1 MGQYSKKGLYSG
13 YDKNNKEREALD
25 YYATPPEEVT
35 NILEK
40 LGFQHDITYQFLE
53 PCCGGGHMVEG
64 ILRHIDNPII
74 VATDIKERENS
85 FLASHLE
92 KGVIYKYGQEYD
104 FLSDNYEAKESNFV
118 IMNPPFKV
126 ATPFI
131 LHGLDIAK
139 DMLIVF
145 GRTKLVESKGR
156 YEEIFSKYP
165 PTDIYQ
171 YIDRVA
177 CAKNGN
183 FDNTNGIEAH
193 AWFVWNKHEMIDNYE
208 TKFHWMWS
216 KQ

>member
-1 MGQYSKKGLYSG
+1 
-13 YDKNNKEREALD
+13 
-25 YYATPPEEVT
+25 
-35 NILEK
+35 
-40 LGFQHDITYQFLE
+40 
-53 PCCGGGHMVEG
+53 MVEG
-64 ILRHIDNPII
+64 ILRYIDNPII
-74 VATDIKERENS
+74 VATDVKERENS
-85 FLASHLE
+85 FLTSHLE
-92 KGVIYKYGQEYD
+92 KGVIYKYGQECD
-104 FLSDNYEAKESNFV
+104 FLSDNYEVKESNFV

-177 CAKNGN
+177 CAKNGD
-183 FDNTNGIEAH
+183 FDNINGIEAH
-193 AWFVWNKHEMIDNYE
+193 AWFVWNKHGMIDNYE